1 MADIGVHA
9 RYTKVHRSG
18 CCHVTIIL
26 MSYRQ
31 FVQRNLVGIESL
43 SAAGIGELVGLRSR
57 LRDSGGRLVLV
68 NVGGHARRAIE
79 EARLADVLGVCCGTK
94 SAGDEG
100 GVAGGGVW
108 EACGKA

>member
-1 MADIGVHA
+1 MYLMTTPPPIPEPHDFP
-9 RYTKVHRSG
+9 SG
-18 CCHVTIIL
+18 PPLVL
-26 MSYRQ
+26 D
-31 FVQRNLVGIESL
+31 LVGIESL
-43 SAAGIGELVGLRSR
+43 SASGIGELVGRRSR